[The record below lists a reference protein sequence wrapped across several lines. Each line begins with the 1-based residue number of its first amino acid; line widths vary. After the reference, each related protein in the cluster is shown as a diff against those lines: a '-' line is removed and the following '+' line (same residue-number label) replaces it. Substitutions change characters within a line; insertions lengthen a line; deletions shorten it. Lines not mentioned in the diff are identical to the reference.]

1 MAGGDWITREPPLL
15 LSEIWISRWLVR
27 KRVVGGGPV
36 VKRRR
41 IRMKKVVVDLGIL
54 IFSSAV
60 LCESR

>member
-1 MAGGDWITREPPLL
+1 MAGGDWITGEPSLL

-27 KRVVGGGPV
+27 KRVVGGGLV
-36 VKRRR
+36 VERKR
-41 IRMKKVVVDLGIL
+41 IRMKKAVVNLGIL